1 MHAVLLCYT
10 NEMQI
15 FRSIQKTLISEIR
28 NNAHILRDL
37 ETSLNFK
44 INQNSTQCE
53 GQDKFQDI

>member
-44 INQNSTQCE
+44 INKNSTQCE